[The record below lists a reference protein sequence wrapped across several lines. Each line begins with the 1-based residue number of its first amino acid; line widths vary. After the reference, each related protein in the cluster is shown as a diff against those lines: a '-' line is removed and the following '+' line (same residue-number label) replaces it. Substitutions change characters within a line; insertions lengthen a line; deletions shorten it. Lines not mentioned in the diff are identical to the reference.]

1 MKIYPLDDPEARMG
15 FKCPGCNRTHQI
27 PTKGPAAWGFN
38 GNMDKPTFTPSIL
51 ATWDHGPNTVK
62 YTCHSFVTDG
72 RIQFLNDCTHQL
84 AGQTVD
90 LNDI

>member
-1 MKIYPLDDPEARMG
+1 MKVYTLNDPEERMC

-38 GNMDKPTFTPSIL
+38 GDMNSPTITPSIL
-51 ATWDHGPNTVK
+51 ATWDMGPNTFKNV
-62 YTCHSFVTDG
+62 CHSFVTNG
-72 RIQFLNDCTHQL
+72 KIQFLNDCTHQL

-90 LNDI
+90 LDEI